1 MTFSA
6 CAGFCLM
13 ILTNQFI
20 FAQKKFKDGDII
32 FQASYSQQSK
42 AVEEATNSPYSHC
55 GLIFYEKDIPYVYE
69 AVQPVGKRNLIEWID
84 SGVDGKYVVMRLKDT
99 SLLSNNNIEKLKAY
113 ANYQFGKNYDI
124 YFGWSDKEWY
134 CSELVWKTYKSVLAI
149 ELAKTKPLREFHIDS
164 PIVRKTM
171 ANRYGN
177 NIPYDEQMISPGQLF
192 ESNQLYQVK

>member
-149 ELAKTKPLREFHIDS
+149 ELAKTKPLREFNIDS

>member
-6 CAGFCLM
+6 CAGFCLL

-32 FQASYSQQSK
+32 FQSSYSQQSK
-42 AVEEATNSPYSHC
+42 AIEEATNSPYSHC
-55 GLIFYEKDIPYVYE
+55 GLIFYEKDIPYVFE
-69 AVQPVGKRNLIEWID
+69 AVQPVGKRNLSEWID

-99 SLLSNNNIEKLKAY
+99 SLLSNNIEKLKAY
-113 ANYQFGKNYDI
+113 ASYQFGKNYDI

-149 ELAKTKPLREFHIDS
+149 ELAKTKPLREFNIDL

>member
-32 FQASYSQQSK
+32 FQSSYSQQSK

-69 AVQPVGKRNLIEWID
+69 AVQPVGKRNLTEWID

-99 SLLSNNNIEKLKAY
+99 SLLSNNNIIKLKAY

-149 ELAKTKPLREFHIDS
+149 ELAKTKPLREFNIDS